1 MKDLLNK
8 RAEIFNEMKTL
19 NNTIVT
25 RAAKGEAYG
34 EEQSRYDA
42 LDTEFA
48 SLTSLLDKQDKFRNV
63 SSVMNRNVDD
73 RIIETHG
80 DVTEEVYRAA
90 FVNYL
95 RTGDATELRAT
106 HNTFSVAEGAALVGQ
121 TLYNELTTS
130 IRGDNVV
137 RALPGVDIITT
148 RNLTKI
154 PIPSTSL
161 AANVLAQGPSGSY
174 NEVTTTFAELSLDAY
189 KLGNIVKVSEELL
202 NDTEFNLNAWLTAEI
217 AGAVAEKEEQ
227 LFMSGSGTAETLGLL
242 RYTTGATNTT
252 LLSGSVAD
260 GMIDAQ
266 FATSHLRKNGV
277 YIIGPDFA
285 KRARKV
291 KTTDGQYLWTPS
303 LVEGT
308 PDRFNGRPVY
318 ISDAAPATAVGGTV
332 GGVFVVPGEIV
343 IGDRVPFSIQRLNE
357 RYAEQGFIGFK
368 FNYRT
373 DMVLRNAAKS
383 LTRLVL
389 G

>member
-1 MKDLLNK
+1 MKELLKK
-8 RAEIFNEMKTL
+8 RAEIFNKMKAL
-19 NNTIVT
+19 NDTIVS
-25 RAAKGEAYG
+25 RATAGETYST
-34 EEQSRYDA
+34 EQGQYDA

-48 SLTSLLDKQDKFRNV
+48 NITALLDKQDKFR
-63 SSVMNRNVDD
+63 SVASIVEKNVDN
-73 RIIETHG
+73 RIVTQAG
-80 DVTEEVYRAA
+80 DINEELQRAA
-90 FVNYL
+90 LIEYI
-95 RTGDATELRAT
+95 RTGEASHLRAT
-106 HNTFSVAEGAALVGQ
+106 HNTYSVAEGAALVGE
-121 TLYNELTTS
+121 TLYNELTNS

-137 RALPGVDIITT
+137 RGLPGVDVITT

-154 PIPSTSL
+154 PVPATSL
-161 AANVLAQGPSGSY
+161 GASVLAQGPSGSY

-202 NDTEFNLNAWLTAEI
+202 NDTEFNISAWLTSEI
-217 AGAVAEKEEQ
+217 AGAVAEKEEE
-227 LFMSGSGTAETLGLL
+227 LFMSGSGTAQTLGLL
-242 RYTTGATNTT
+242 RYTTGAANTT

-291 KTTDGQYLWTPS
+291 KTTEGQYLWTPS

-318 ISDAAPATAVGGTV
+318 ISDAAPATSVAGTI
-332 GGVFVVPGEIV
+332 GGVYVVPSEIV